1 MSFKSYSNLICY
13 ESLVVFVHLEHPWAE
28 CDESL
33 VEMGNQPV
41 ILLETALERGNPL
54 KNLNKAHQSEMIYF
68 LKL

>member
-1 MSFKSYSNLICY
+1 M
-13 ESLVVFVHLEHPWAE
+13 FVHLEHPWAE

-33 VEMGNQPV
+33 VEMGNQSV
-41 ILLETALERGNPL
+41 ILLETALESGNPL

>member
-1 MSFKSYSNLICY
+1 
-13 ESLVVFVHLEHPWAE
+13 VFVHLEHPWAE

-33 VEMGNQPV
+33 VEMGNQSV
-41 ILLETALERGNPL
+41 ILLETALERYNPL

>member
-1 MSFKSYSNLICY
+1 M
-13 ESLVVFVHLEHPWAE
+13 FVNLEHPWAE
-28 CDESL
+28 CDESF
-33 VEMGNQPV
+33 VEMGNQFV

>member
-1 MSFKSYSNLICY
+1 
-13 ESLVVFVHLEHPWAE
+13 VFVHLEHPWAE

-54 KNLNKAHQSEMIYF
+54 KNLNKVHQSEMIYF